1 MSFVFFQQ
9 ISSQFYLLS
18 FIIRVKKGSGQ
29 SIFIEPSGSLS
40 REVGKMEVR
49 IHELAKEKL
58 DQLDLTDYYLK
69 VYHGGFG

>member
-1 MSFVFFQQ
+1 
-9 ISSQFYLLS
+9 
-18 FIIRVKKGSGQ
+18 
-29 SIFIEPSGSLS
+29 
-40 REVGKMEVR
+40 MEVR